1 MRLCKCL
8 RWKELLELLGDEVGV
23 ALEEITFLKF
33 FDLMEKVDERI
44 LKTEKNLEDLERKTD
59 LEDMKKEAISDI
71 EQTLREIPSE
81 IRKDVLEGISR

>member
-8 RWKELLELLGDEVGV
+8 RWKELLELLGDELGV
-23 ALEEITFLKF
+23 ALEDITFGQF

-44 LKTEKNLEDLERKTD
+44 LKTEKNLDDLERKTD